1 MAQASSRRG
10 LSGLGLRA
18 EQAPLRLRIV
28 AMIAVLLAGALTAT
42 GLAATALLRSYLYQR
57 QDAELLAA
65 RTPLVNAALDSH
77 GSTKRTVPAYVP
89 GGTYVVHLE
98 WSNNEHVDV
107 FSSKQHVPNWPDLS
121 PTSRALSE
129 TTPFT
134 VESDSGGGE
143 WRVITGTSQSPT
155 QGTVTYAVAASLN
168 DVDDT
173 VDRVRNLSA
182 IVGVVVTLIGALI
195 AWFGIRRAFRP
206 LAQIEETAAAIA
218 AGDLTS
224 RVPPPAGND
233 EVASLARS
241 LNVMLGRIEDAFI
254 VRTKSE
260 ERMRQFVQDA
270 SHELRTPL
278 ATVRGYAELYRQGA
292 VSEPDDVAAAVRRI
306 EDEATR
312 MSKMV
317 DSLLLLNRVDEEH
330 SGGLDQDPYDSV
342 DVTVLAADAVQ
353 DARARAPERTIE
365 LVGLDGPLGPT
376 TVRGDDH
383 RLRQVFANLV
393 GNALRYS
400 DPSPIEVAVGTR
412 DAHAIFEVRDHGP
425 GIPEGA
431 RAQIFE
437 RFYRFD
443 ASRNSATGGSGLGL
457 AIVNAIVEAHSGSVD
472 LRESSGGGATF
483 IVQLPLAD
491 SDAQQTHR
499 SGPAQA

>member
-1 MAQASSRRG
+1 MQHTSPGPFAR
-10 LSGLGLRA
+10 LGTRA
-18 EQAPLRLRIV
+18 EQAPMRLRIV
-28 AMIAVLLAGALTAT
+28 AMIAVLLAAALTAT

-77 GSTKRTVPAYVP
+77 GSTQRTVPAYVP
-89 GGTYVVHLE
+89 GGTYVVHLQ

-121 PTSRALSE
+121 PSSSAMAASS
-129 TTPFT
+129 PFT
-134 VESDSGGGE
+134 VESDAGGGE
-143 WRVITGTSQSPT
+143 WRVVTGTVESAT
-155 QGTVTYAVAASLN
+155 QGRVSYAVAASLN
-168 DVDDT
+168 EVDDT
-173 VDRVRNLSA
+173 VDRVRTLSA
-182 IVGVVVTLIGALI
+182 IVGLVVTLIGALI

-206 LAQIEETAAAIA
+206 LAQIEETAASIA

-224 RVPPPAGND
+224 RIPPPAGND

-241 LNVMLGRIEDAFI
+241 LNAMLGRIEDAFT
-254 VRTKSE
+254 VRTRSE

-292 VSEPDDVAAAVRRI
+292 VSKPEDVAAAVRRI

-317 DSLLLLNRVDEEH
+317 DSLLLLNRLDEEH
-330 SGGLDQDPYDSV
+330 SGGLDETPHDSV
-342 DVTVLAADAVQ
+342 DLTVLAADAVQ
-353 DARARAPERTIE
+353 DARARDRERVIE
-365 LVGLDGPLGPT
+365 LVGLDGALGPT
-376 TVRGDDH
+376 MVRGDDH
-383 RLRQVFANLV
+383 RLRQVFANLI

-400 DPSPIEVAVGTR
+400 DPSPIEVAVGQRGTN
-412 DAHAIFEVRDHGP
+412 AIVEVRDHGP
-425 GIPEGA
+425 GIPPQA
-431 RAQIFE
+431 HAQIFE

-457 AIVNAIVEAHSGSVD
+457 AIVNAIVETHSGSVD
-472 LRESSGGGATF
+472 LRETVGGGATF
-483 IVQLPLAD
+483 IVQLPLLAGE
-491 SDAQQTHR
+491 AQQLHR
-499 SGPAQA
+499 PGPADG